1 VPTPT
6 PDAGD
11 LTVVLPHVTTG
22 LGATPLPGELADL
35 IEVVVVDTHRHRPDM
50 FEITFLDR
58 DLTVA
63 ATHALAIGTVVAI
76 SSASVT
82 DDRQTELIRGEI
94 TAVEGVY
101 TQVYR
106 TVVRGYTRDH
116 RLQRVRRNR
125 TFLNTKDSDIAGR
138 IAREHGLA
146 VGTVDQTRTAHDHVG
161 QVNQTDWE
169 FLRTRAEA
177 IGFDLGMVDD
187 RFCFTRAA
195 DVRTASAPVT
205 VRLRENLRVF
215 CPRVT
220 AGNLAAET
228 EVRVW
233 DPAARR
239 ARSTVAPTTTS
250 TVDLKTADPVALAR
264 TFRQSSAAAPT
275 RPDPTLGELG
285 PAPTVSGHVLATT
298 PVANGTGIDPAARE
312 AAAGAA
318 ARLAGT
324 VAEAEGELVGD
335 PRVRGGTTVDVRG
348 TGAFDGRWLLTRA
361 VHTYD
366 RAGYRTRFE
375 VSGEQE
381 RSILGL
387 TTRGARPGLPANIP
401 GVVCG
406 VVSNIADPEGRG
418 RVQVVLPWLSPV
430 FVSDW
435 APVAHAGAGPG
446 TAAVFPPEVGDQ
458 VLVAFEFGD
467 PRRPYVLGG
476 LPTGSSAHTGLGGDP
491 VKKNGQAASV
501 VWRGLLSPTG
511 NRLAF
516 HDERTPGT
524 APATTAAEIYLGTAR
539 GDVALVIDQVK
550 GTVAVRCGDGG
561 TIDVRA
567 GKGGTVNV
575 GGGARLNLTADA
587 GVKIESKGP
596 VEIKG
601 NPIKLN

>member
-1 VPTPT
+1 MPTPT
-6 PDAGD
+6 PNAVASD

-22 LGATPLPGELADL
+22 PGATPLADELADL

-63 ATHALAIGTVVAI
+63 NAHTLAIGTIVAI
-76 SSASVT
+76 ASASVT
-82 DDRQTELIRGEI
+82 DDRPTELIRGEV

-101 TQVYR
+101 AQAHR
-106 TVVRGYTRDH
+106 TIVRGYTRDH
-116 RLQRVRRNR
+116 RLQRVRRSR
-125 TFLNTKDSDIAGR
+125 TFLNAKDSDIASR
-138 IAREHGLA
+138 IAREHGLT

-169 FLRTRAEA
+169 FLRARAEA

-195 DVRTASAPVT
+195 DVRRATAPVT
-205 VRLRENLRVF
+205 LRLRENLRVF

-220 AGNLAAET
+220 AGNLAPDT

-233 DPAARR
+233 DSAARR
-239 ARSTVAPTTTS
+239 ARSVVVPTTAS
-250 TVDLKTADPVALAR
+250 TMDIKTADPVALAR
-264 TFRQSSAAAPT
+264 KFGQSSAAAPV

-285 PAPTVSGHVLATT
+285 PVPTAAGHVLVTA

-324 VAEAEGELVGD
+324 AAEAEGELVGD
-335 PRVRGGTTVDVRG
+335 PRVRAGTTVDVRG
-348 TGAFDGRWLLTRA
+348 TGAAFDGRWLLTRA
-361 VHTYD
+361 VHIYD
-366 RAGYRTRFE
+366 RTGYRTRFE

-387 TTRGARPGLPANIP
+387 TTGGARPATIP

-406 VVSNIADPEGRG
+406 VVSNIADPEGQG

-446 TAAVFPPEVGDQ
+446 TAAVFLPEVGDQ

-476 LPTGSSAHTGLGGDP
+476 LPTSRSRYTDLGGDP

-524 APATTAAEIYLGTAR
+524 APTTTAAEIYLGTAR
-539 GDVALVIDQVK
+539 GDVAVVIDQVK
-550 GTVAVRCGDGG
+550 GTVAVRCKDGG
-561 TIDVRA
+561 TIDVEA
-567 GKGGTVNV
+567 GKGGTINI

-587 GVKIESKGP
+587 GVKIESDGP